1 MAIGI
6 HKPGHGYWTRVMTAV
21 MAGVLFLAAAGWLWN
36 QAALIPV
43 PIRQWDFTVP
53 LVDQAPASG
62 SQVTLQAT
70 AAEPGQRYREVGT
83 AVVAEYAQ
91 TTRSQA
97 RLSVTDF
104 DTPEP
109 IGLDAIQAVQ
119 VDGVNLTVSGVT
131 AVRAFDQI
139 YLQGGIAA
147 VVILVGA
154 VAIYYFVGLKPRTVD
169 FLVATDGEMKKVN
182 WSTRKDVIASTWVVI
197 AASIVLAAGLF
208 VVDILFSEFFRFI
221 GVLDT

>member
-21 MAGVLFLAAAGWLWN
+21 MGGVIFLAAAGWLWN
-36 QAALIPV
+36 QAALIPI

-53 LVDQAPASG
+53 LVEAQPAPG
-62 SQVTLQAT
+62 EQVTLQAT
-70 AAEPGQRYREVGT
+70 AIDPAQRYREVGT
-83 AVVAEYAQ
+83 AVVSEYAP
-91 TTRSQA
+91 TTRSMA
-97 RLSVTDF
+97 RLSVTGF
-104 DTPEP
+104 QTPEP
-109 IGLDAIQAVQ
+109 IGLDAIQALRV
-119 VDGVNLTVSGVT
+119 GGSNLAVSNVT

-147 VVILVGA
+147 VVILLGA
-154 VAIYYFVGLKPRTVD
+154 VAIYYFVGMKRRTVD

>member
-21 MAGVLFLAAAGWLWN
+21 MAGVVFLAAAGWLWN
-36 QAALIPV
+36 QAALIPI

-53 LVDQAPASG
+53 LVEPAPAPG
-62 SQVTLQAT
+62 TEVAMQAT
-70 AAEPGQRYREVGT
+70 AVEPGQRYRQVGT
-83 AVVAEYAQ
+83 AVVQEYAAA
-91 TTRSQA
+91 TRTLA
-97 RLSVTDF
+97 RLSVTDLQTG
-104 DTPEP
+104 DP
-109 IGLDAIQAVQ
+109 IGLDAIQAIQ
-119 VDGVNLTVSGVT
+119 VGGSSLTVSGVT

-147 VVILVGA
+147 VVILLGA
-154 VAIYYFVGLKPRTVD
+154 VAVYFFVGVKRRTVD

-208 VVDILFSEFFRFI
+208 VVDILFSEFFRLI

>member
-21 MAGVLFLAAAGWLWN
+21 AAGVVFLAAAGWLWN
-36 QAALIPV
+36 QAALVPI
-43 PIRQWDFTVP
+43 PIRQWDFVVP
-53 LVDQAPASG
+53 LVEPAPAPG
-62 SQVTLQAT
+62 SEVGVQAS
-70 AAEPGQRYREVGT
+70 AIEPGQRYRQIGT
-83 AVVAEYAQ
+83 ATVQEYSQ
-91 TTRSQA
+91 SGRSQA
-97 RLSVTDF
+97 RLSVTGLQ
-104 DTPEP
+104 TSEP
-109 IGLDAIQAVQ
+109 IGLDAIQAIQ
-119 VDGVNLTVSGVT
+119 AGGRNLTVSNVT

-147 VVILVGA
+147 VVILIGA
-154 VAIYYFVGLKPRTVD
+154 VIIYYFVGIKPRSVD

-208 VVDILFSEFFRFI
+208 VVDILFSEFFRLI

>member
-36 QAALIPV
+36 QAALIPI
-43 PIRQWDFTVP
+43 PIQQWDFTVP
-53 LVDQAPASG
+53 LVEQQPAAG

-70 AAEPGQRYREVGT
+70 AIEAGQRYREVGT

-97 RLSVTDF
+97 RLSVTNF
-104 DTPEP
+104 QTPEP
-109 IGLDAIQAVQ
+109 IGLDAIQALR
-119 VDGVNLTVSGVT
+119 VDGSNLTVSGVT

-147 VVILVGA
+147 VVILLGA
-154 VAIYYFVGLKPRTVD
+154 VAIYYFVGMKPRTVD

-197 AASIVLAAGLF
+197 AFSIVLAAGLF

>member
-21 MAGVLFLAAAGWLWN
+21 MGGVVVLAAAGWLWN
-36 QAALIPV
+36 QAALIPI
-43 PIRQWDFTVP
+43 PIRQWEFTVP
-53 LVDQAPASG
+53 LVEPAPAPG
-62 SQVTLQAT
+62 TQVALQAT
-70 AAEPGQRYREVGT
+70 GIEPGQRYREIGT
-83 AVVAEYAQ
+83 AVVEGYAPA
-91 TTRSQA
+91 TRSLA

-104 DTPEP
+104 RTLEP

-119 VDGVNLTVSGVT
+119 VGGSNLAVTGVT
-131 AVRAFDQI
+131 AVRAFDQV

-147 VVILVGA
+147 VVILLGA
-154 VAIYYFVGLKPRTVD
+154 AGLYFFVGVKRRTVD

-208 VVDILFSEFFRFI
+208 VVDILFSEFFRLI